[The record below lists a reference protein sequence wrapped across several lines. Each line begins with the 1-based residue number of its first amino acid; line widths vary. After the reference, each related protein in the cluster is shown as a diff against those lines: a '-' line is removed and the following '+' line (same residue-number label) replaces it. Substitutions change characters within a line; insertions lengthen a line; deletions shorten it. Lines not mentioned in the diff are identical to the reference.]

1 MKNLLT
7 IIVAGILLTA
17 CSKQLTF
24 DKGRKR
30 IKPDILIWMDTIK
43 KGRFKE
49 NSIDHLFEKPINY
62 TFRIKQKNSN
72 LWVKKI
78 IKYIKD

>member
-1 MKNLLT
+1 MSDLFKKYKYRKFV
-7 IIVAGILLTA
+7 IADFI
-17 CSKQLTF
+17 CPF

-78 IKYIKD
+78 IKYIKK

>member
-1 MKNLLT
+1 
-7 IIVAGILLTA
+7 
-17 CSKQLTF
+17 
-24 DKGRKR
+24 
-30 IKPDILIWMDTIK
+30 MDTIK